1 MKKLMISVF
10 VVFFAGAVIVLTPAW
25 GQQKNL
31 GINKEVTAKIR
42 SLDRAFFDGFDV
54 YSAGTTENPTAL
66 LFDIKDDYTLAVR
79 LWQNPLTEE
88 AIIYAI
94 PRLDDQYREQ
104 KYDIP
109 FEPRAINIVNSKGE
123 ILGYMYTGMMHVV
136 TDRKKDGRVIVFRPT
151 LLPYESHGSIYT
163 IQPPAPN

>member
-1 MKKLMISVF
+1 MKYR
-10 VVFFAGAVIVLTPAW
+10 VFFFMLFLVGTLIALGPVW
-25 GQQKNL
+25 GQEKHL
-31 GINKEVTAKIR
+31 AVNKTVTAKIR
-42 SLDRAFFDGFDV
+42 VFDREFLKGFDV